1 MGLLDRFR
9 NLFRRNKPAQP
20 TSKPVSQQHQP
31 KTSSKGFFGGLFGG
45 GSKRGQNLAQSQITT
60 SSDPLWTGES
70 TSEFGGTRTTIPK
83 FATGGGG
90 AGGALSRKAQRDL
103 RLDDRTLA
111 SSSIEDLVD
120 ILIDAHPD
128 MSFAL
133 WNFLR
138 LGRGKFTTKVYKV
151 GSDKTDKAGEKL
163 ITQLF
168 QRLEAPNIMQ
178 YEPSHSI
185 HKVLNQLL
193 LSVVTRG
200 AGALEV
206 VLTQDLKNV
215 AFLAPVDPG
224 TITFKYENDR
234 YVPYQD
240 TDKISLDIPTFLY
253 EALDARVDDPYGRSP
268 LLGAINMVMFQMQIL
283 NDIKAVVHN
292 QGYPRFDITILEDVL
307 LQRMPINIRNNEGAK
322 QKWLNDK
329 LKEII
334 DMYNDLEVDDTFVHF
349 NSIEI
354 GMVGGKGG
362 SSGGSLIDPE
372 KLMKAIDGLI
382 TAGLKTLSTILGRRG
397 TGNTESF
404 AKMEIKL
411 YLKGVEAMQEVVER
425 IMSRALTLYLNIMG
439 KQGIVEFKFEPVEIR
454 TELEQAQF
462 EQIALQNW
470 AYKRDQ
476 GWIDQDAASI
486 GAVGTPAVAEPD
498 WEHLGKS
505 TVKNKDGSDTKGT
518 TDEKTPTDSSD
529 TTK

>member
-1 MGLLDRFR
+1 MGLLDRFTS
-9 NLFRRNKPAQP
+9 LFRRNKPAN
-20 TSKPVSQQHQP
+20 TGRQQQSTQRSP
-31 KTSSKGFFGGLFGG
+31 EAKEGFFKSFLGG
-45 GSKRGQNLAQSQITT
+45 GRKRGQNLAGEITT
-60 SSDPLWTGES
+60 SSDPLWSGES

-90 AGGALSRKAQRDL
+90 AGGSLSRVAQRDL
-103 RLDDRTLA
+103 RLDDRSLS
-111 SSSIEDLVD
+111 SSSIEDLLD

-128 MSFAL
+128 VSFAL

-138 LGRGKFTTKVYKV
+138 LGRGKFTTNVYKV

-163 ITQLF
+163 IRELF

-178 YEPSHSI
+178 FEPSHSI
-185 HKVLNQLL
+185 HKVLNSLL

-200 AGALEV
+200 AGALEL

-215 AFLAPVDPG
+215 AFFAPVDPG
-224 TITFKYENDR
+224 TITFKYENER
-234 YVPYQD
+234 YIPYQD
-240 TDKISLDIPTFLY
+240 TDRISLDIPTFLY
-253 EALDARVDDPYGRSP
+253 ETLDARIDDPYGRSP
-268 LLGAINMVMFQMQIL
+268 LIGAINMVMFQMQVL

-307 LQRMPINIRNNEGAK
+307 LQRMPINIRNNEKEK
-322 QKWLNDK
+322 QKWLNEK
-329 LKEII
+329 LREII

-362 SSGGSLIDPE
+362 GGGGSLIDPE
-372 KLMKAIDGLI
+372 KLMRAIDGLI
-382 TAGLKTLSTILGRRG
+382 TAGLKTLSTILGRRS

-425 IMSRALTLYLNIMG
+425 IMSRALTLYLNVMG
-439 KQGIVEFKFEPVEIR
+439 KQGVVEFKFEPVEIR

-476 GWIDQDAASI
+476 GWVDQDTASI

-505 TVKNKDGSDTKGT
+505 TVQNKDGGATSGS

>member
-1 MGLLDRFR
+1 MGLLDRFMS
-9 NLFRRNKPAQP
+9 LFRRNKPIQP
-20 TSKPVSQQHQP
+20 SQQQYQQKAP
-31 KTSSKGFFGGLFGG
+31 AKTGFFGNLFGG
-45 GSKRGQNLAQSQITT
+45 GNKREQNLATGEIVT

-83 FATGGGG
+83 FASGGGG
-90 AGGALSRKAQRDL
+90 AGGALPRKVQRDM
-103 RLDDRTLA
+103 RLDDRSL
-111 SSSIEDLVD
+111 SGSSIEDLVD

-151 GSDKTDKAGEKL
+151 GSDKSDKAGEKL
-163 ITQLF
+163 IQQLF

-178 YEPSHSI
+178 FEPSHSI

-200 AGALEV
+200 AGALEL

-224 TITFKYENDR
+224 TITFKFEQDR
-234 YVPYQD
+234 YIPYQD

-253 EALDARVDDPYGRSP
+253 ETLDARVDDPYGRSP
-268 LLGAINMVMFQMQIL
+268 LLGAINTVMFQMQVL

-307 LQRMPINIRNNEGAK
+307 LQRMPVNIRNNEVAK
-322 QKWLNDK
+322 QKWLNEK

-334 DMYNDLEVDDTFVHF
+334 DMYNNLEVDDTFVHF

-362 SSGGSLIDPE
+362 SGGGSLIDPE
-372 KLMKAIDGLI
+372 KLMRAIDGLI
-382 TAGLKTLSTILGRRG
+382 TAGLKTLSTILGRRS

-476 GWIDQDAASI
+476 GWIDQEMASI

-505 TVKNKDGSDTKGT
+505 TVQNKDGSDTKGT
-518 TDEKTPTDSSD
+518 TDEKDATDPSD